1 MASNGRLKN
10 GRFVSG
16 NTFARSHGAPPG
28 NQNARGHGAPARNV
42 NAMRHGIYLKFKDGE
57 RPEDRLPPGAGSD
70 ALDML
75 KEAKKLHDH
84 WAAFRAIAERAG
96 IRVPKYP
103 Y

>member
-1 MASNGRLKN
+1 MRDSNGRFMP
-10 GRFVSG
+10 GH
-16 NTFARSHGAPPG
+16 TFAKGHGPPRG
-28 NQNARGHGAPARNV
+28 NQNAKGAGAPMRNI

-57 RPEDRLPPGAGSD
+57 RPENRLPPGAGSE

-75 KEAKKLHDH
+75 KEAKKLHEH

-96 IRVPKYP
+96 IRVAKYP

>member
-1 MASNGRLKN
+1 MRNKKGQFAPSN
-10 GRFVSG
+10 S
-16 NTFARSHGAPPG
+16 FAKGHGAPKG
-28 NQNARGHGAPARNV
+28 NQNAKGHGAPVRNI
-42 NAMRHGIYLKFKDGE
+42 NAMSHGIYLQFKGGE
-57 RPEDRLPPGAGSD
+57 GPEDRLPPGAGSD